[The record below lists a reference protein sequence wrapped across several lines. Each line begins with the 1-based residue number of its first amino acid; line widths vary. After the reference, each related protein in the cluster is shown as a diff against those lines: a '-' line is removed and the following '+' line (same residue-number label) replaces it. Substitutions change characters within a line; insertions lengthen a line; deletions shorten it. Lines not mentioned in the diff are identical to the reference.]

1 VIEVREEA
9 VVASGSALVITC
21 APTGSSE
28 AVAHCVDLAV
38 RLGHTRLVVDLDR
51 RSEPDSDLLDVLHRS
66 GKRMC
71 EVGGRLAVV
80 CADWRLRRLL
90 NLTLL
95 SAGFSVY
102 PTRDEALAR

>member
-1 VIEVREEA
+1 MIDVREEP
-9 VVASGSALVITC
+9 VVSSESALVITC
-21 APTGSSE
+21 APTGSST
-28 AVAHCVDLAV
+28 AVARCVDLAV

-80 CADWRLRRLL
+80 CSDSRLRRLL
-90 NLTLL
+90 DLTLL
-95 SAGFSVY
+95 SAGFTVHS
-102 PTRDEALAR
+102 TRDEALAG